1 MRVPSR
7 RLQPVIVFLRSVFG
21 SRTEVARARLA
32 AGGLEESPQSLAG
45 VKGVPVLASAG
56 GFTYRDDWR
65 FMSFSSN
72 FSTMQVAMP
81 PAEGLPEER
90 LQRNGAMVDAA
101 DVIDNRV
108 GENGADAGGA
118 ALMVLEG
125 EEFDGAVPVP
135 ANAEFHEN
143 FHVRANVGIDPPA
156 ELAEMVM
163 VDGNLDE
170 SAPTTPDNAAERVDL
185 NGSCSRN
192 FELKFSGGCGSAA
205 KRMRMESPT
214 RAELED
220 VKEKHIAA
228 AWEHWRRLGSPK
240 LHVAPMV
247 DQSEL
252 PFRMLCR
259 KYGATAAYTPMLHSR
274 LYVQDLKYRK
284 EFTTC
289 PEDRPLFVQFC
300 ANNPATLLDAGRL
313 VESQCDYVDINLGCP
328 QRIAKRGNY
337 GAFLMDQLPLVQSL
351 VSNLSSNLTTPVSC
365 KIRLFPDIKDTLA
378 YAHMLEDAGCSLL
391 AVHGRTRDQKNGKL
405 VRADWE
411 AIKTVREALRIPVLA
426 NGNIRW
432 LEDVDTCIAA
442 TGVEGVMSAESLLE
456 NPALFAGYRTSS
468 TELNVGTAPS
478 SEVDEDAE
486 DSRAQT
492 SFKTIDER
500 LLCLEYLDLCEQ
512 YPVPMRM
519 VRGHVHKMLGNF
531 WFKQH
536 PDLREELNR
545 QYKLNLDWLKDMVQR
560 MLARPTPGAVSAVEV
575 VPASAPVVESQEIEN
590 AASTAVHNLEPLAV
604 DNVAGGTAGVSEISP
619 VDVNT
624 LETVSVQ

>member
-1 MRVPSR
+1 MEV
-7 RLQPVIVFLRSVFG
+7 LRIS
-21 SRTEVARARLA
+21 
-32 AGGLEESPQSLAG
+32 
-45 VKGVPVLASAG
+45 
-56 GFTYRDDWR
+56 
-65 FMSFSSN
+65 
-72 FSTMQVAMP
+72 
-81 PAEGLPEER
+81 
-90 LQRNGAMVDAA
+90 
-101 DVIDNRV
+101 
-108 GENGADAGGA
+108 
-118 ALMVLEG
+118 
-125 EEFDGAVPVP
+125 
-135 ANAEFHEN
+135 
-143 FHVRANVGIDPPA
+143 
-156 ELAEMVM
+156 
-163 VDGNLDE
+163 
-170 SAPTTPDNAAERVDL
+170 
-185 NGSCSRN
+185 
-192 FELKFSGGCGSAA
+192 
-205 KRMRMESPT
+205 
-214 RAELED
+214 
-220 VKEKHIAA
+220 
-228 AWEHWRRLGSPK
+228 
-240 LHVAPMV
+240 
-247 DQSEL
+247 
-252 PFRMLCR
+252 MLCR
-259 KYGATAAYTPMLHSR
+259 
-274 LYVQDLKYRK
+274 
-284 EFTTC
+284 
-289 PEDRPLFVQFC
+289 
-300 ANNPATLLDAGRL
+300 
-313 VESQCDYVDINLGCP
+313 CP